1 MPDFGSEEN
10 EPGAMSEEERKMR
23 DEISAEV
30 FSDDGDIGGASNIV
44 RDEIPEVA
52 EDQVEEEND
61 DADLSSDAGQGEEG
75 EGDSD
80 LGDSADLKKSISSME
95 QRLNDLPLNDIAG
108 RLKQLEGGIN
118 AMAERARKAEEAP
131 TPEALAAVAADEQ
144 EWKEL
149 QEDNPQWKKLFERI
163 DKKNEKKE
171 PEFDAEAFKETTRAE
186 IKAEVEKERLTIS
199 TELVASFHKD
209 FRKIGKSPEFN
220 AFLESKGSG
229 YKEKIHASRSPAEV
243 IGALDEFK
251 DLQDAKTKGKEGSNI
266 ISARRR
272 NLRRSISPD
281 SGKVTRPAREKP
293 ESEMSEAELRA
304 KIAKEV
310 YTE

>member
-1 MPDFGSEEN
+1 MPAFGSKEN

-23 DEISAEV
+23 EEISAEV
-30 FSDDGDIGGASNIV
+30 FSDDGDIGGAS
-44 RDEIPEVA
+44 DDGAGLAA
-52 EDQVEEEND
+52 EEEEQVEGNEGV
-61 DADLSSDAGQGEEG
+61 DLSAGENQDDDDNREQ
-75 EGDSD
+75 
-80 LGDSADLKKSISSME
+80 ADPPDIKKSISSME
-95 QRLNDLPLNDIAG
+95 QRINELPLNDIAG
-108 RLKQLEGGIN
+108 RLKQLEGGLN
-118 AMAERARKAEEAP
+118 EMAARAKKAEEAP

-149 QEDNPQWKKLFERI
+149 QEDNPQWKKIFERI
-163 DKKNEKKE
+163 DQKNKKE
-171 PEFDAEAFKETTRAE
+171 EPTFDVESFKEATRAE
-186 IKAEVEKERLTIS
+186 MKAELAKERLALS

-209 FRKIGKSPEFN
+209 FREIGKSPEFN
-220 AFLESKGSG
+220 AFLDSKEPG
-229 YKEKIHASRSPAEV
+229 YKEKIHASRSSAEV
-243 IGALDEFK
+243 IRAIDEFK
-251 DLQDAKTKGKEGSNI
+251 DLQDAKTKEKEGNNI

-272 NLRRSISPD
+272 NLRRSISPN